1 MINSL
6 KVRYAEIWQA
16 KAASINISEYTRAL
30 PPLKYIEA
38 ITKAKKSQIKR
49 EGGRMIKKAIA
60 WTKLY
65 LSKNAGIH
73 AIWK

>member
-6 KVRYAEIWQA
+6 KVSYAEIWQA
-16 KAASINISEYTRAL
+16 KAASNNISESTRAL

-49 EGGRMIKKAIA
+49 GGGKNDQKAIA
-60 WTKLY
+60 
-65 LSKNAGIH
+65 
-73 AIWK
+73 